1 MIREIR
7 VRIGRAI
14 AVPLLAALLSAGCVK
29 LYADYKGSLDVH
41 LDNTTLGA
49 REGRASRHTVLWLVS
64 WGDAGISAAA
74 RDGGI
79 STMNHMDEEFFQILY
94 GLYTRETVIV
104 YGD

>member
-1 MIREIR
+1 MIRRIH

-29 LYADYKGSLDVH
+29 LYANYKGTLDIR

-64 WGDAGISAAA
+64 WGDAGVAAAA

-79 STMNHMDEEFFQILY
+79 STMNHMDAEFFQVLY
-94 GLYTRETVIV
+94 GLYTRETVFV